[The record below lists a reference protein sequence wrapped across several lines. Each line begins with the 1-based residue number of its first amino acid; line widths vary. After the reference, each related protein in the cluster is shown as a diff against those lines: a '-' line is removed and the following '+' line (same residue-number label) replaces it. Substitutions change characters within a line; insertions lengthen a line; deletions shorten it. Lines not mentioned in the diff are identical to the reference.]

1 MAIGLPMQMNIYWM
15 KQMKIRKRK
24 KGKKKLTC
32 GVSPYA
38 YYI

>member
-1 MAIGLPMQMNIYWM
+1 MVIGLPMQMNTYWM
-15 KQMKIRKRK
+15 KQMKSRRK
-24 KGKKKLTC
+24 KGKKLTC